1 MTTGLVLRI
10 ERFAVHDGPGIRT
23 VVYLKGCP
31 LRCWWCHSPES
42 QSLDPEPV
50 AVATRC
56 IRCGTC
62 VDTCAHGAIV
72 ETESGVDLLRDAC
85 EVCGECVEACP
96 TGAREIAGRAMSV
109 GALMDEVAKDQVFF
123 RRSGGGVTFSGG
135 EPLMQAGFLAEALAA
150 CRARRLHTA
159 VETSGFAPWSAVE
172 VAAGADLVL
181 YDLKIVD
188 DERHRRFTG
197 VSNRPILENL
207 VRLAGLHRAVRVR
220 VPLVPSVNDD
230 ADHLVALGR
239 FVASL
244 GLAEVDLLPYHTA
257 GVAKYNRLGRPYAL
271 PDVSPPTPDAVNEAR
286 ARLGRCGLVVHVGG

>member
-10 ERFAVHDGPGIRT
+10 ERFAVHDGPGNRT

-42 QSLDPEPV
+42 QSVDPEPV
-50 AVATRC
+50 VVATRC

-62 VDTCAHGAIV
+62 VDACAHGAIV

-109 GALMDEVAKDQVFF
+109 DALVEEIEKDRPFF
-123 RRSGGGVTFSGG
+123 RRAGGVTFSGG
-135 EPLMQAGFLAEALAA
+135 EPLMQAAFLSEALAA

-159 VETSGFAPWSAVE
+159 VETSGFAPWAAVE
-172 VAAGADLVL
+172 AASAADLVL
-181 YDLKIVD
+181 YDLKLVD
-188 DERHRRFTG
+188 EARHRRYTG
-197 VSNRPILENL
+197 VSNRAILDNL
-207 VRLAGLHRAVRVR
+207 ARLAGRHPVLRVR
-220 VPLVPSVNDD
+220 VPLVPTVNDD
-230 ADHLVALGR
+230 ADHLDALGR

-244 GLAEVDLLPYHTA
+244 GLRQVDLLPYHTA

-271 PDVSPPTPDAVNEAR
+271 PDVSPPTPDAVNDAR
-286 ARLGRCGLVVHVGG
+286 ARLERCGLVVHVGG